1 MRHRLTRALAIAL
14 ALAASPLLVVAAQTS
29 LPSRISDADFW
40 KLTQDLS
47 EPNGSFRSDNLLSNE
62 MVFSRVLPELLSKA
76 KPEGVYMGV
85 GPEQNFTYITAIK
98 PKIAFIVD
106 IRRGNLHLQLMY
118 KALFEL
124 SADRAEF
131 VSRLF
136 TKPRPAGLT
145 TRLSARELMTAYWDV
160 PTSDEATY
168 NANLKAILDVL
179 RVKHHIPLDEEDV
192 AGITYVY
199 HSFYWFGPS
208 ITYSSSSA
216 PASVQIRGTTYADLM
231 MQADQM
237 NDATLSYLG
246 TEEKFAFLK
255 DLESR
260 NLVVPIVGNFG
271 GPKAIRAVGTYL
283 REHGAVVTAFYLSN
297 VEQYLTQ
304 DGIWNKFCQNVA
316 TLPLDEASV
325 FIRPNGLGGG
335 VFFNGPA
342 SGTYSV
348 QFVNPSGTTQLDAA
362 TLQRLQEEI
371 QRIQAQ
377 RQAQAAATP
386 PPTISPQM
394 RVEAGNLGGRTS
406 TPSIQN
412 EIKAC
417 TGSAPE
423 R

>member
-1 MRHRLTRALAIAL
+1 MRHRLARALVVAL
-14 ALAASPLLVVAAQTS
+14 ALATGSLVATASQAT
-29 LPSRISDADFW
+29 LPARISDADFW

-62 MVFSRVLPELLSKA
+62 MVFARVLPELLSKA

-85 GPEQNFTYITAIK
+85 GPEQNFTYMAAIK
-98 PKIAFIVD
+98 PKVAFIVD

-136 TKPRPAGLT
+136 TKPRPAGL
-145 TRLSARELMTAYWDV
+145 LASSSSVDLMNAYWNI
-160 PTSDEATY
+160 PTSDESVYT
-168 NANLKAILDVL
+168 ANLKAILDLL
-179 RVKHHIPLDEEDV
+179 RVKHHLPLDEADV

-208 ITYSSSSA
+208 INYSSSTA
-216 PASVQIRGTTYADLM
+216 PSNVQIRGTTYADLM
-231 MQADQM
+231 MQTDQSG
-237 NDATLSYLG
+237 AGLSYLG

-260 NLVVPIVGNFG
+260 NLVVPVVGNFG
-271 GPKAIRAVGTYL
+271 GPKAIRAVGEYL
-283 REHGAVVTAFYLSN
+283 RSHGAIVTAFYLSN
-297 VEQYLTQ
+297 VEQYLRQ
-304 DGIWNKFCQNVA
+304 DGIWNTFCQNVA
-316 TLPLDEASV
+316 TLPLDEQSV
-325 FIRPNGLGGG
+325 FIRPSGAGGG
-335 VFFNGPA
+335 VFFNSATGLT
-342 SGTYSV
+342 SLRLVT
-348 QFVNPSGTTQLDAA
+348 PSGTNQLDAA
-362 TLQRLQEEI
+362 AIQRLTEEL
-371 QRIQAQ
+371 
-377 RQAQAAATP
+377 RQAQAQIQAQLNAQPVTP
-386 PPTISPQM
+386 P
-394 RVEAGNLGGRTS
+394 GGGGTVATRTA
-406 TPSIQN
+406 TPSIQT